1 MHYLQYNTPT
11 YSTNNTN
18 TYTTYNIY
26 KIIRLLARLTNLAQR
41 NQTFN
46 TLKERER
53 EKKIKGQLTPVGD
66 FNSGI
71 KTVEDILGI

>member
-1 MHYLQYNTPT
+1 MPDLQILH
-11 YSTNNTN
+11 SE
-18 TYTTYNIY
+18 
-26 KIIRLLARLTNLAQR
+26 

-71 KTVEDILGI
+71 KTVEEILGI